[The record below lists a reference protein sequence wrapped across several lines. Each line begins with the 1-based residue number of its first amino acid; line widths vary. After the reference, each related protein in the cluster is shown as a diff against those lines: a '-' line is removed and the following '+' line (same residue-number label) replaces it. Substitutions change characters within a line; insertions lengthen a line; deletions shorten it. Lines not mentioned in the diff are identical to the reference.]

1 MNTINT
7 KSDQAFKIVF
17 GENPH
22 LLISLLNNLLPLQHP
37 IISIEYLTP
46 EIAPDLKDGK
56 NSIVDV
62 RCTDNHGRHF
72 IVEMQVGKQAGFV
85 KRVLLN
91 TTKVYS
97 RQLLKEQPFSMTQP
111 VYSLNLLDH
120 SLKVNNNEWYHHY
133 AITNRID
140 QNDSW
145 EDIHIIFIEL
155 PKWKKSNKFD
165 LTNPK
170 DRWLMYFTQPHA
182 FDRLSKEERTKYNE
196 VFEAM
201 EALKAQNCSIEKLI
215 AYENYIDGVNQY
227 ITTMEHERQEG
238 REEGL
243 KEGLKEGVNVTTQII
258 QALKLGKET
267 PEQIANR
274 LKVDLEL
281 VSQLAK
287 LL

>member
-1 MNTINT
+1 MNIINT

-17 GENPH
+17 GEKPH

-37 IISIEYLTP
+37 IVSIEYLTP
-46 EIAPDLKDGK
+46 EISPELKDGK

-72 IVEMQVGKQAGFV
+72 IVEMQIGKQAGFV
-85 KRVLLN
+85 KRVILN

-97 RQLLKEQPFSMTQP
+97 RQLLKDKRFALTQP

-120 SLKVNNNEWYHHY
+120 TITNNNIEWYHHY
-133 AITNRID
+133 SFSNR
-140 QNDSW
+140 NDHSDIW
-145 EDIHIIFIEL
+145 EDIQIIFIEL

-170 DRWLMYFTQPHA
+170 DRWLMYFTKPDA
-182 FDRLSKEERTKYNE
+182 FDRLSKEERAKYNE
-196 VFEAM
+196 VCEAM
-201 EALKAQNCSIEKLI
+201 DTLIAQNCSIEKLI

-238 REEGL
+238 ML
-243 KEGLKEGVNVTTQII
+243 EGVNISLQIVE
-258 QALKLGKET
+258 ALKKNIET
-267 PEQIANR
+267 SEQIASR
-274 LKVDLEL
+274 LKVDLAL
-281 VSQLAK
+281 VTQLK
-287 LL
+287 QVL

>member
-1 MNTINT
+1 MNIINT

-17 GENPH
+17 GEKPH

-37 IISIEYLTP
+37 IVSIEYLTP
-46 EIAPDLKDGK
+46 EISPELKDGK

-85 KRVLLN
+85 KRVILN

-97 RQLLKEQPFSMTQP
+97 RQLLKDKRFALTQP

-120 SLKVNNNEWYHHY
+120 TITNNNIEWYHHY
-133 AITNRID
+133 SFSNR
-140 QNDSW
+140 NDHSDIW
-145 EDIHIIFIEL
+145 EDIQIIFIEL
-155 PKWKKSNKFD
+155 PKWKKRNKFD

-170 DRWLMYFTQPHA
+170 DRWLMYFTKPDA
-182 FDRLSKEERTKYNE
+182 FDRLSKEERAKYNE
-196 VFEAM
+196 VCEAM
-201 EALKAQNCSIEKLI
+201 DTLIAQNCSIEKLI

-238 REEGL
+238 ML
-243 KEGLKEGVNVTTQII
+243 EGVNISLQIVE
-258 QALKLGKET
+258 ALKKNIET
-267 PEQIANR
+267 SEQIASR
-274 LKVDLEL
+274 LKVDLAL
-281 VSQLAK
+281 VTQLK
-287 LL
+287 QVL